1 MGAYV
6 DIGGHPM
13 WVEERG
19 AGLETVVFLHGG
31 LSNSDVLLNAIGPAV
46 VRRYRVV
53 AFDRRGHGRTADTP
67 DPFHYDD
74 MVTETIGVLERVVG
88 DRAHLVGW
96 GDGAVIAL
104 LVALRQPELVPK
116 VVAIGAHYHYEGLYP
131 APNPAASSAMPE
143 IAASY
148 GERSPDGR
156 DHFVDVVNKSLTMV
170 ASEPMLSTDDLKQVD
185 VPTLVVSADDGL
197 VRLDHTVALYEA
209 LPAGQLAVV
218 PGASHALPIEKPA
231 ALARLIL
238 EFLAA
243 DETAAGSRRNDRRRV
258 VA

>member
-1 MGAYV
+1 MEAYV
-6 DIGGHPM
+6 DIGGHPT
-13 WVEERG
+13 WVEDRG

-96 GDGAVIAL
+96 GDGGIVAL
-104 LVALRQPELVPK
+104 LVASRHSELVSRL
-116 VVAIGAHYHYEGLYP
+116 VAIGANYHYDGLHP
-131 APNPAASSAMPE
+131 APPRATSSAMPE
-143 IAASY
+143 LAAHY
-148 GERSPDGR
+148 GERSPDGP
-156 DHFVDVVNKSLTMV
+156 DHFAEVVNKSLTMV
-170 ASEPMLSTDDLKQVD
+170 ASEPVLSTDDLKQID

-197 VRLDHTVALYEA
+197 VRLDHTVAMYEA
-209 LPAGQLAVV
+209 LPSGQLAVV

-243 DETAAGSRRNDRRRV
+243 DEIAAGSRRNDRRRV
-258 VA
+258 VV

>member
-104 LVALRQPELVPK
+104 LV
-116 VVAIGAHYHYEGLYP
+116 GLE
-131 APNPAASSAMPE
+131 AARVGSQ
-143 IAASY
+143 
-148 GERSPDGR
+148 GRRDRSP
-156 DHFVDVVNKSLTMV
+156 
-170 ASEPMLSTDDLKQVD
+170 
-185 VPTLVVSADDGL
+185 
-197 VRLDHTVALYEA
+197 
-209 LPAGQLAVV
+209 LPL
-218 PGASHALPIEKPA
+218 
-231 ALARLIL
+231 
-238 EFLAA
+238 
-243 DETAAGSRRNDRRRV
+243 
-258 VA
+258 